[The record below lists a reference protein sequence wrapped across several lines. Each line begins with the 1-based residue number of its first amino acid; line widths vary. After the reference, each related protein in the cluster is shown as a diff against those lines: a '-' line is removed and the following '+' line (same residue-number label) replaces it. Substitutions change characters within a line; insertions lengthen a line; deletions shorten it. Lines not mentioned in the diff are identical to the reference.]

1 MLIKMEAR
9 VRTWRLRHMV
19 AHGSDFW
26 ELSIT
31 GGPAQAT
38 TRYAR
43 VTHSTCSNTDT
54 LEKNE
59 DSDFATDLAPPSAG
73 RAK

>member
-9 VRTWRLRHMV
+9 VRTWRLMA
-19 AHGSDFW
+19 AHRSGFW

-38 TRYAR
+38 AGYAR
-43 VTHSTCSNTDT
+43 ATLSTCSNTGT
-54 LEKNE
+54 LEKKQ
-59 DSDFATDLAPPSAG
+59 DSDFATDLAPPSTG